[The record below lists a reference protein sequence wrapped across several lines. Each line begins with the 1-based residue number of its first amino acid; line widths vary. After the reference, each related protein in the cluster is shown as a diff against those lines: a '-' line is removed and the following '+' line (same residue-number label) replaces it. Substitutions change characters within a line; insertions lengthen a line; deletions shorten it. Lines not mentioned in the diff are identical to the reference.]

1 MRKQLLAI
9 LLPLF
14 LPMATVNG
22 AATAQL
28 QSANK
33 AFLDADRDYSHKYF
47 GPLADAYLVNA
58 YQAVINTPRE

>member
-22 AATAQL
+22 AATSDL

-33 AFLDADRDYSHKYF
+33 AFLDADRDFCHKYF
-47 GPLADAYLVNA
+47 DHLADACLVNA
-58 YQAVINTPRE
+58 YHAVINTPRE